1 MSDYRINCL
10 FVIDDLGSGGS
21 QRQMVETALQFAKL
35 GYNVNVAYYFMRDYY
50 EDILISNNIKTIK
63 ILIGS
68 PLKRIL
74 KFRHLIRKGNYDYVI
89 SYLGVPN
96 FICELASIPSKKWR
110 LIVNERSADPKI
122 LSSFKSWFIRLFHL
136 SADNIVCNS
145 VSSLNIVRKV
155 NPFIPERKLSVIYNM
170 IDPDLWKPLDA
181 YQFRK
186 SGQLRIVVA
195 ASQRYLK
202 NLSGLLKALLLLTDE
217 EKRSLSIDWYG
228 DRLQPPFLDNSVT
241 EGMDFIERFQLN
253 DIIRLF
259 PATKNIKNIMLEADV
274 IALFSFFEGLPNSIC
289 EGMALGKPVIA
300 SSVSDIPLII
310 EDGINGKLCN
320 PGDPESIAAVLRW
333 FSEQDNEKL
342 AQMGRSNRKKAVELF
357 DKNIIMDKYL
367 ELIK

>member
-1 MSDYRINCL
+1 METIGCL
-10 FVIDDLGSGGS
+10 
-21 QRQMVETALQFAKL
+21 
-35 GYNVNVAYYFMRDYY
+35 
-50 EDILISNNIKTIK
+50 
-63 ILIGS
+63 
-68 PLKRIL
+68 
-74 KFRHLIRKGNYDYVI
+74 
-89 SYLGVPN
+89 
-96 FICELASIPSKKWR
+96 SI
-110 LIVNERSADPKI
+110 
-122 LSSFKSWFIRLFHL
+122 
-136 SADNIVCNS
+136 
-145 VSSLNIVRKV
+145 
-155 NPFIPERKLSVIYNM
+155 
-170 IDPDLWKPLDA
+170 
-181 YQFRK
+181 QK

-202 NLSGLLKALLLLTDE
+202 NLSGLLKALLLLTNE

-274 IALFSFFEGLPNSIC
+274 IALFSFFEGLPNCIC

-320 PGDPESIAAVLRW
+320 PDDPESIAAVLRW